1 MGKGDQKT
9 RRGKITAG
17 SYGKNRPRKSAKT
30 TVAPAVKAEKP
41 KKVAA
46 PKAEKPKKA
55 VAPKEESTEAKPKVT
70 RKKKTEE

>member
-17 SYGKNRPRKSAKT
+17 SYGKNRPRKAAKAT
-30 TVAPAVKAEKP
+30 TVVVKAEKP
-41 KKVAA
+41 KKETA

-55 VAPKEESTEAKPKVT
+55 ATPKEETTETKPKVT
-70 RKKKTEE
+70 RKKKNEE